1 MKRNSFLYAQILLLA
16 SFATAQRLPNIA
28 VPENYKLSFA
38 PDFTKDNFA
47 GEETIQLRVLKP
59 TSQIVLNSAEIDFQD
74 ASITSGDA
82 TQKAKV
88 TLDKEKQTA
97 TLTIGKLLA
106 AGTAAIHI
114 KYTGILNNELRG
126 FYLGKDGQG
135 RKYAVTQFESTD
147 ARRAFPSFDESPL
160 RQRCRPTL

>member
-47 GEETIQLRVLKP
+47 AEETIQLRVLKP
-59 TSQIVLNSAEIDFQD
+59 ASQIVLNSAEIDFQD

-88 TLDKEKQTA
+88 MLDIFFLMIPLPPNSTLFPYT
-97 TLTIGKLLA
+97 TLF
-106 AGTAAIHI
+106 
-114 KYTGILNNELRG
+114 R
-126 FYLGKDGQG
+126 
-135 RKYAVTQFESTD
+135 
-147 ARRAFPSFDESPL
+147 
-160 RQRCRPTL
+160 